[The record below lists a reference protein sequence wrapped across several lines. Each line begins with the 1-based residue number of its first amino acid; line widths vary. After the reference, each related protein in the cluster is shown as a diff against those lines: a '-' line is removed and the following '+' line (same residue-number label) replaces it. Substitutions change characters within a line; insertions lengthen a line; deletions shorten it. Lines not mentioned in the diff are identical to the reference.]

1 MKITVEMT
9 KALAN
14 EAGFKEIDIDLPGKD
29 TLGLEEALS
38 ELVKKSSKMKDLLY
52 ETDGTL
58 NYHIMIFIND
68 KPLQSSDEDSV
79 RIKDGDTIHIYP
91 IIGGG

>member
-1 MKITVEMT
+1 MKIKINLT
-9 KALAN
+9 KSLAN
-14 EAGFKEIDIDLPGKD
+14 EAGFMEKSLEIPRKTTIKLD
-29 TLGLEEALS
+29 EALS
-38 ELVKKSSKMKDLLY
+38 ELIKNSPIMKDLLY

-68 KPLQSSDEDSV
+68 KPLQSSDEESIH
-79 RIKDGDTIHIYP
+79 IKDGDTIHIYP